1 MLTTDGHWF
10 VDEQGRRLLLRGVN
24 LGGDSKMPYTP
35 DGRTH
40 LPSDFSDHRIV
51 SFVGRPFPLAD
62 ADSHFRRLRHWGFN
76 TLRLLT
82 TWEAIEHRGPGAYDE
97 AYLDYFYEIVKRAGE
112 HGFYLFI
119 DPHQDVW
126 SRLSGGCGAPGWTL
140 EVAGFDT
147 AKLDASEAAI
157 THQKRGA
164 DYGMMVWANN
174 SGRLA
179 SATMFSLF
187 FGGAQV
193 APSLK
198 VEGDSIQEYL
208 QRHFINAMCQI
219 AERVKSFPHVLG
231 YDSLNEPK
239 RGYLGIESIHTYR
252 ERVRGSTAQVTAFE
266 SILVGSGIPV
276 TAQYIQ
282 RNGTVLTPTHEVL
295 LNPNGISAW
304 RSEQDDLWQNEGVW
318 EKGNNGE
325 IHLLKDDH
333 FALPG
338 FDFFHDGV
346 RPFAR
351 RLATAIRQI
360 HPDSYLFIESEPGM
374 PDNLYWENA
383 REEKIVNA
391 SHWYDNLT
399 LFTKRYNPAEALVW
413 GKAGVVARGEAEV
426 QASFAEQLG
435 AIQQE
440 TEEMLQGVPTLIG
453 EFGVP
458 FDLNEGTDFQT
469 GQFDDA
475 TAALNGYYNALDAN
489 LLHSTLWNYTA
500 SNENQWGDGWNGE
513 DLSLF
518 SLSQQSD
525 PTHPDSGGRG
535 IAGFCRPTF
544 QAVAGTPLSQHFDM
558 ATGDY
563 ELRIHSDPGD
573 GVTELYVPRFHYPY
587 GYTVTVSDG
596 MVKPD
601 ETTQQLVWS
610 DIAAGEQTLTLRRAT
625 KEQ

>member
-24 LGGDSKMPYTP
+24 LGGDSKVPYTP

-40 LPSDFSDHRIV
+40 LPSDFSDHRTV
-51 SFVGRPFPLAD
+51 SFVGRPFPLAE

-82 TWEAIEHRGPGAYDE
+82 TWEAIEHAGPSDYDE
-97 AYLDYFYEIVKRAGE
+97 AYLDYFYEIAKRAGE
-112 HGFYLFI
+112 YGFYLFI

-126 SRLSGGCGAPGWTL
+126 SRMSGGCGAPGWTL
-140 EVAGFDT
+140 ELAGFDI
-147 AKLDASEAAI
+147 AKLEAAEAAI

-164 DYGMMVWANN
+164 AYGMMVWANN

-193 APSLK
+193 APSLTI
-198 VEGDSIQEYL
+198 EGDSIQEYL
-208 QRHFINAMCQI
+208 QRHFIQAMCQI
-219 AERVKSFPHVLG
+219 AERVQGFDHVLG

-239 RGYLGIESIHTYR
+239 RGYLGIESLSRYR
-252 ERVRGSTAQVTAFE
+252 ERVRGSTAQMSAFG

-276 TAQYIQ
+276 TAHYIQ
-282 RNGTVLTPTHEVL
+282 RNGTELIPTHEL
-295 LNPNGISAW
+295 RLNPHGVSAW
-304 RSEQDDLWQNEGVW
+304 RSEQDDLWRNEGVW
-318 EKGNNGE
+318 EKGVDGTP
-325 IHLLKDDH
+325 HLLKDDH

-351 RLATAIRQI
+351 RLASAIRAI

-383 REEKIVNA
+383 REERIVNA

-413 GKAGVVARGEAEV
+413 GKAGMVARGVAEV
-426 QASFAEQLG
+426 EASFAAQLG
-435 AIQQE
+435 DIKAE
-440 TEEMLQGVPTLIG
+440 TEAMLQGVPTLIG

-458 FDLNEGTDFQT
+458 FDLNHGEDFARGTFP
-469 GQFDDA
+469 DA
-475 TAALNGYYNALDAN
+475 SAALNAYYNALDAN
-489 LLHSTLWNYTA
+489 LLHSTLWNYSA

-518 SLSQQSD
+518 SLSQQTNPAD
-525 PTHPDSGGRG
+525 PDSGGRAIG
-535 IAGFCRPTF
+535 GFCRPTF
-544 QAVAGTPLSQHFDM
+544 QAVAGIPLAQRFDL

-563 ELRIHSDPGD
+563 ELRIHSNPGNAA
-573 GVTELYVPRFHYPY
+573 TTLYIPRYHYPE
-587 GYTVTVSDG
+587 GYTITVSSGQIQSADG
-596 MVKPD
+596 SQTV
-601 ETTQQLVWS
+601 EWS
-610 DIAAGEQTLTLRRAT
+610 RVAEGEQTLTLQRKA
-625 KEQ
+625 KE